1 MGDDKYGPPFIFKLR
16 EGDVMPQGR
25 NSIFMKAS
33 SGKVFALA
41 YVHSF
46 ENGYYEINK
55 LVPVIDD
62 EIKDKERP
70 KLEAFRAKVIA
81 ERSHSWSRK
90 KFMKKVKQMR
100 SVVERIRNKLG
111 SNL

>member
-1 MGDDKYGPPFIFKLR
+1 MEDDRFGPPFIFKLR
-16 EGDVMPQGR
+16 EGDVMPQDS

-62 EIKDKERP
+62 EIKDEERP
-70 KLEAFRAKVIA
+70 KLEAFRAQVMA
-81 ERSHSWSRK
+81 ERSRSLLNK
-90 KFMKKVKQMR
+90 KLLKKVKHLR
-100 SVVERIRNKLG
+100 SVVERVRNKLG
-111 SNL
+111 SYL